1 MVFANVALMLL
12 KNSLFVSKFFF
23 IFLLVIID
31 FTTKKIVFNY
41 LTLNSFIPIIY
52 FLDIAHIHN
61 YGIAFGLFS
70 GLISSWTI
78 ILIGAVITIFLI
90 YIMIKTSSKIEKWG
104 LALIIAGAIS
114 NILDRGMNSYVLDF
128 IYLHYKDFYWPAFN
142 FADIYITFGVLMIL
156 YQVLKEF
163 KKKFLK

>member
-1 MVFANVALMLL
+1 MN
-12 KNSLFVSKFFF
+12 KLFLIFFL
-23 IFLLVIID
+23 IIID

-104 LALIIAGAIS
+104 LVLIIAGALS
-114 NILDRGMNSYVLDF
+114 NIVDRGINNYVLDF

-142 FADIYITFGVLMIL
+142 FADIYITFGALMIL
-156 YQVLKEF
+156 YQVLSEL
-163 KKKFLK
+163 KKKIAK